1 MRSKEMHAQQG
12 DACAARRCMRSK
24 SYVPSPGGFVRRTS
38 WPGGPQHLL
47 PRTVAGALGQWY
59 LGVGCEVAE
68 YEWLL

>member
-1 MRSKEMHAQQG
+1 
-12 DACAARRCMRSK
+12 MRSK